1 MLFHHLLTQR
11 SSARRMVVYCNK
23 LSVQTLH
30 VEEMISEFPLKPH
43 FVCSEIS

>member
-11 SSARRMVVYCNK
+11 SSACRMVVYCNK

-43 FVCSEIS
+43 FIYSKMS